1 MKTIKEYQIAYNSII
16 EDLSANAD
24 VLGVTVFGSIMTGDI
39 WKNSDIDMFVI
50 VNDEA
55 TNKKDVYAQKF
66 SVDVHMKILTKSEFL
81 KFRENFIGGGKLHR
95 KLISSKLVIAKDRD
109 VIDKYNYYKFLNDV
123 DKDLWNLVYLSE
135 LIRAKGLCDKAI
147 SNGKGY
153 NAIYSALKLGESIAK
168 IYLNINGYLISSDP
182 LTMAI
187 NLNDSF
193 KECMDKVIESADK
206 QAIESLI
213 LFAEEFLTKNI
224 KDASKILLNTLSTDK
239 NRLSVIDISSMKKF
253 SKLSIEFD
261 KILRELSQREI
272 IEKSC
277 RDFKTSDNQKLAEEI
292 TYYYE
297 G

>member
-193 KECMDKVIESADK
+193 KECMDKVIENADK

-224 KDASKILLNTLSTDK
+224 KDASRILLNTLSSDK
-239 NRLSVIDISSMKKF
+239 NGLSVIDISSMKKF

>member
-239 NRLSVIDISSMKKF
+239 NGLSVIDISSMKKF